1 MSARLEQIR
10 AHQAWSMAEMRRLGP
25 YHVIG
30 LLQEDLG
37 QVIQR
42 LDVAQGM
49 VDCPYRRCVLSSDS
63 YDNPCPTC
71 NPGRGTQGKVRKGGD
86 SNPRYRLRGR
96 VSVKYSPAAATAAGA
111 SPPSKRH

>member
-1 MSARLEQIR
+1 MSGRLEEIR
-10 AHQAWSMAEMRRLGP
+10 AHQAWPMAEMRQFDP
-25 YHVIG
+25 YDVIG

-42 LDVAQGM
+42 LDAAEER

-71 NPGRGTQGKVRKGGD
+71 EPWLGTRGRGADTV
-86 SNPRYRLRGR
+86 
-96 VSVKYSPAAATAAGA
+96 VAVE
-111 SPPSKRH
+111 